1 MDRVKHLNQRNSAQ
15 DEIHGNR
22 AGQQQSE
29 ACFPSWL
36 VSSPTK
42 KQAPQVALRE
52 QERNMQRVCMERRQQ
67 GSHQRQQLQHHQDA
81 EQQQLQPQQAGL
93 QEQPSAQLSS
103 KHLMPH
109 QQATTQPA
117 PIQHAPKKRA
127 PLAQDL
133 GSHMKSDGQLG
144 SDSRGSS
151 IVETADA
158 VEISALGQASKQ
170 QVISHLHWFE
180 RL

>member
-1 MDRVKHLNQRNSAQ
+1 
-15 DEIHGNR
+15 
-22 AGQQQSE
+22 
-29 ACFPSWL
+29 
-36 VSSPTK
+36 
-42 KQAPQVALRE
+42 
-52 QERNMQRVCMERRQQ
+52 MQRVRMERRQQ

-127 PLAQDL
+127 PRA
-133 GSHMKSDGQLG
+133 HMKSDGQLG
-144 SDSRGSS
+144 RDSRGSS

-158 VEISALGQASKQ
+158 IEISALGQASKQ
-170 QVISHLHWFE
+170 QVISHLHWLE
-180 RL
+180 RF